1 MLLVRWIGSLVVA
14 ACLLAAGAARPVRA
28 AELDPAASQLA
39 AAAEALAG
47 KVLPCRHG
55 APAPEQR
62 RSAAPLLAIVPP
74 SVDVA
79 PPRRSLSDR
88 ALDVT
93 SAHAAV
99 SCPARSA
106 RGPPA

>member
-1 MLLVRWIGSLVVA
+1 MSLVRWIGSLVVA

-39 AAAEALAG
+39 AARALAG

-79 PPRRSLSDR
+79 PPRRSHVDR
-88 ALDVT
+88 APDVT

-99 SCPARSA
+99 CCPARSA

>member
-1 MLLVRWIGSLVVA
+1 VIVRWIGSLVVA

-39 AAAEALAG
+39 AAAQALAG
-47 KVLPCRHG
+47 KILPCRHT

-62 RSAAPLLAIVPP
+62 RSAAPLLALVPP
-74 SVDVA
+74 SIDVA
-79 PPRRSLSDR
+79 PPRRSLVER
-88 ALDVT
+88 APAVAA
-93 SAHAAV
+93 AHAAI